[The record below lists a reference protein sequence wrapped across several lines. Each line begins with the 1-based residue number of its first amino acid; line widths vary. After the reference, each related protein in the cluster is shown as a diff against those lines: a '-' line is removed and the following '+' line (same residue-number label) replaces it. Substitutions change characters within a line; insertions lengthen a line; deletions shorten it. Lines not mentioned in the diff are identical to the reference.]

1 MSNGRRRRRRF
12 ADKPSYH
19 ASAFGG
25 WGDYR
30 TWAEHQF
37 LPKPAEAEA
46 EDAQDVEVED
56 GARDVEAHDGARDV
70 ETDDGVWDAEVAVVG
85 QEGAYGAPEGYDA
98 PEGYGALER
107 YDAPEGYGAP
117 EGYDVPERSWADAD
131 EHHYVESSPDAVPR
145 ATPTPATDP
154 DWAPPHSTRY
164 ENENSRPVG
173 PRPYVISGGRTH
185 GDAPLRM
192 DTLISVTPQGTLS
205 ADDPALSPEYRWI
218 CDMCREP
225 MAVVEIAGRLRMP
238 IGVAI
243 VLIGDAIGW
252 NLLRMHPLAEVDNQP
267 SLSIITRVRE
277 GLLRLP

>member
-37 LPKPAEAEA
+37 LPKPAEEAA
-46 EDAQDVEVED
+46 EDARDVEVED
-56 GARDVEAHDGARDV
+56 GAREIEAHDGARDV
-70 ETDDGVWDAEVAVVG
+70 EADDGVWDAEVAVAG
-85 QEGAYGAPEGYDA
+85 EEGTH
-98 PEGYGALER
+98 
-107 YDAPEGYGAP
+107 DAPEGYGAP
-117 EGYDVPERSWADAD
+117 ERYDVPEGYDAPERYDVPERSWADAD
-131 EHHYVESSPDAVPR
+131 EHHYAESFPDAMPR
-145 ATPTPATDP
+145 VAPAPATDP
-154 DWAPPHSTRY
+154 DWAPSSSTRY
-164 ENENSRPVG
+164 EHENSRPVG

-192 DTLISVTPQGTLS
+192 DSLISVTPQGTMS

-252 NLLRMHPLAEVDNQP
+252 NLLRVHPLAEVDNQP
-267 SLSIITRVRE
+267 SLNIITRVRD